1 MTEQI
6 ACSTLRPMLRMLSD
20 EQIRTI
26 HNTSLDILAGT
37 GMEMRHEGARS
48 LLLDAGAGRSGD
60 RIRIPE
66 NLVMQA
72 LRSAPSRIAMHNRLG
87 RLTMPLEEGKV
98 FFGTGS
104 DCLYTIDV
112 ETRERRPSVA
122 EDVRRFAQLCDGLDQ
137 IDFVMSMGIPSDVP
151 VMDHYVHSFIQMI
164 RGSAKPNVY
173 TAKDRQDMEDIYTIA
188 CAVAGGE
195 AELRARPFMLL
206 YAEPISPLL
215 FNQESVDNLL
225 FCAEKGIPVA
235 YPPSPNT
242 GGGGPITV
250 AGALALGNAECLAGL
265 VLAQL
270 ARPGTPFLYGMNV
283 AALDLQ
289 RETIIAY
296 GAPDWAQAMAA
307 FSDMARF
314 YHLPVWGGA
323 GASDSKV
330 VDAQAGFEATS
341 TIITAFM
348 SRCNLVH
355 DVGYIEYGSTS
366 SMEMLVICDE
376 IIRHTRFIVDGVEVS
391 ERTLAREAIHRARP
405 GSGFFADDHTLE
417 NWRSAQ
423 WRPRVADR
431 MRYANWIKRGGKDMA
446 ARANEWA
453 RRILDEHQAPPLP
466 QAAEAAIADV
476 LRRRADQA
484 QATY

>member
-6 ACSTLRPMLRMLSD
+6 ACPTLRPTLRMLSD

-26 HNTSLDILAGT
+26 HNTSLDILWGT
-37 GMEMRHEGARS
+37 GIEMRHEGARK
-48 LLLDAGAGRSGD
+48 LLLDAGAWQSGD
-60 RIRIPE
+60 RIKIPE
-66 NLVMQA
+66 HLVTQA

-87 RLTMPLEEGKV
+87 QLTMPLEEGKV
-98 FFGTGS
+98 YFGPGS
-104 DCLYTIDV
+104 DCMFTLDV
-112 ETRERRPSVA
+112 ETRERRPTVA

-151 VMDHYVHSFIQMI
+151 AMDHYVHSFIQMI
-164 RGSAKPNVY
+164 RGSVKPNVY

-195 AELRARPFMLL
+195 AELRAKPFMLL

-215 FNQESVDNLL
+215 YNQESVDNLL
-225 FCAEKGIPVA
+225 FCAEKGIPGA
-235 YPPSPNT
+235 YLPSPNT

-265 VLAQL
+265 VLTQL
-270 ARPGTPFLYGMNV
+270 VRPGTPFLYGMNV

-289 RETIIAY
+289 STIVAY

-314 YHLPVWGGA
+314 YKLPVWGGA

-330 VDAQAGFEATS
+330 VDAQAGFEATA
-341 TIITAFM
+341 TIMTAFM
-348 SRCNLVH
+348 TRCNVVH

-366 SMEMLVICDE
+366 SMELLVICDE

-405 GSGFFADDHTLE
+405 GGGFFADDHTLE
-417 NWRSAQ
+417 NWKSAQ
-423 WRPRVADR
+423 WRPRVVDR
-431 MRYANWIKRGGKDMA
+431 MRYANWQKRGSKDMA
-446 ARANEWA
+446 TRANEWA
-453 RRILDEHQAPPLP
+453 RRILDEHQVPPLP
-466 QAAEAAIADV
+466 EAAEAAIADV
-476 LRRRADQA
+476 LRRRAEQA
-484 QATY
+484 